1 MSEKLVIVPRRIS
14 GGHKAATIIFFVL
27 TCLSLVA
34 AMFVAPTL
42 FLIPAIIFGVLWY
55 VFGFRSYTEYEYT
68 YFDGEFRI
76 AKIKNKSR
84 RKKVAL
90 VNMDDVLMIAPKGD
104 RSTYKYENDKS
115 ITFKDAASGD
125 AGAKV
130 YELICKGEK
139 GIARYEIEQDEEMLD
154 AIMVKYPR
162 TVTK

>member
-1 MSEKLVIVPRRIS
+1 MSEKLVIVPRKLS
-14 GGHKAATIIFFVL
+14 GGHKAGTIIFFVL
-27 TCLSLVA
+27 TCLSLIA
-34 AMFVAPTL
+34 AMFIAPTL

-68 YFDGEFRI
+68 YFDGELRI

-104 RSTYKYENDKS
+104 RSTYKYENDRN
-115 ITFKDAASGD
+115 IPFKNVASGV

-139 GIARYEIEQDEEMLD
+139 GIARYEIEPDEDMLD

-162 TVTK
+162 VVTK

>member
-14 GGHKAATIIFFVL
+14 VGHKAATILFFVL

-34 AMFVAPTL
+34 AMLVAPTL

-90 VNMDDVLMIAPKGD
+90 VNMDDVLMIAAPTNMRMTRALPSRMPHQEKPE
-104 RSTYKYENDKS
+104 RRCTSS
-115 ITFKDAASGD
+115 SV
-125 AGAKV
+125 KV
-130 YELICKGEK
+130 RKALHVMRLNRMRRCWM
-139 GIARYEIEQDEEMLD
+139 RLW
-154 AIMVKYPR
+154 
-162 TVTK
+162 